1 MAYKWHRSHLSC
13 IKYKQYRP
21 VCPSGNPLLLQMR
34 RRSFAP
40 SSFKCRL
47 RRYGIWKWCH
57 RFHVEMKKF
66 RRNCLTRYKAFSSQL
81 YPSARFVNRAYA
93 SLFYFSYNCAISRNV
108 MTIILAIEN
117 ALLRIGG
124 LSTFHIFI
132 CAFEC
137 VSRFTVIG
145 IDRNPI
151 GIKSNCTGTLADVKE
166 WSRGG
171 LAVAE
176 DRMIRAGA
184 GTSSVICESVHV
196 ANCTHEYSKR
206 EWSP

>member
-1 MAYKWHRSHLSC
+1 M
-13 IKYKQYRP
+13 
-21 VCPSGNPLLLQMR
+21 SGNPLLLQMR

-47 RRYGIWKWCH
+47 RRYGIWKWCY
-57 RFHVEMKKF
+57 RFHVEMKKLH
-66 RRNCLTRYKAFSSQL
+66 RNCLTRYKAFSSQL
-81 YPSARFVNRAYA
+81 HLSASVRKPRVCVA
-93 SLFYFSYNCAISRNV
+93 FYFSYNCAISRNS

-124 LSTFHIFI
+124 ISTFHIFI
-132 CAFEC
+132 CTFEC

-176 DRMIRAGA
+176 GRMIRAGA